1 MIFISGY
8 LNFSIKILIRG
19 LDLVIIKYILINY
32 FLLDYKKLLKW
43 IINVNN
49 FNILLIIEL
58 IYNNILIKIIILN

>member
-32 FLLDYKKLLKW
+32 FLLNYKKLLKW

-49 FNILLIIEL
+49 FNILLKIEL

>member
-8 LNFSIKILIRG
+8 LNFSINILIRG

-32 FLLDYKKLLKW
+32 FLLNYKKLLKW

-49 FNILLIIEL
+49 FNILLKIEL